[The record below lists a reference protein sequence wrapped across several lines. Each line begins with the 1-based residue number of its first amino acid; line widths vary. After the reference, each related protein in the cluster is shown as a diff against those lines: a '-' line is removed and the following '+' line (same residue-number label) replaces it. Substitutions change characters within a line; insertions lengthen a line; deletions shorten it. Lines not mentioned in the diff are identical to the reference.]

1 MSSKNYSDKILDSIE
16 ITIQSAL
23 NKLNYDVTVQAIIE
37 QIVNLDVGEYK
48 VKYNG
53 NIFSAFAN
61 DLSYTYDVGDNIY
74 LKIPEGNFSNKK
86 FIENKVNNKSL
97 SENDYTSLENSISPV
112 GPTWNTFYNY
122 SMDAVGV
129 IAGAP
134 VGDLD
139 SEEYIFQWDEDK
151 GFHDPFLQYANN
163 YELIRIQA
171 EFKTNLYNKHTKGN
185 YGIELTFF
193 TKNNEDV
200 NYRLEIGAFN
210 GNPYELNVFT
220 KQEVIVEAQKNYL
233 TGLKSIRL
241 FEEDFE
247 YDRYIVNGEV
257 GDQNTEKEN
266 IFVKNIKIDYVERK
280 NLLDNLYYLRIK
292 TPKGKLFTDKI
303 TDLTLEGE
311 LIYNG
316 QSILTKDN
324 SVCRWFERDFSVM
337 IGHEAYDKNA
347 GFGWREIKSDFNIL
361 AINKKQVLYEKE
373 YKLLVTYNNNV
384 IMSEEIMVSN
394 NDTIYDCGIAQI
406 TEGDDIKLVIENYKD
421 DKELVGEWYYSLPD
435 GSYRPFSA
443 DKLNTIEVKD
453 FLLYSSVTF
462 YCSIYDEDILIATR
476 LHTIVNSSS
485 QEDLTITY
493 VGEDS
498 FRYDANGDITIED
511 SEKERTIE
519 CKLAWKEG
527 YGTSYTLKWIS
538 PDGSELIP
546 GAAGVD
552 PEDSMISN
560 LWVDN
565 YNILHY
571 TIKQKYRVNYNNN
584 TITIKIIT
592 LNEVEYTFKKEILF
606 VKDGDQGTNGTTYIM
621 AIRPC
626 DDNEIKLSGFNALTY
641 RNNRWQDYLKLK
653 GYIYKDGELIN
664 DQTDKYSFTYKWAA
678 VNLRITEGLGSDLIR
693 IVGASAPTSNNS
705 ANLEYYVKLQVDI
718 KDDINDEKTSLYAF
732 YPIDIIVGSLNK
744 DLVDITDIP
753 SYVKYTSS
761 GTNPSFYSNNL
772 TCLYNDIDYTADIV
786 SMNEDVLKINDLDS
800 GRYLSPASKFFFE
813 AKNNTSSDIGVLK
826 CQIENNYIIHSIIMY
841 LDTYGNEAI
850 NSWDGTSVSGTFALD
865 ENSSITLNRQYY
877 QKLSNGTF
885 STISLNSSTYKPNT
899 YYYQTSIFAPQM
911 GAGEKDSQNRFSG
924 VVMGKDSGQRQIG
937 LYGYEN
943 GVNTFG
949 LMQNGKAYFGASG
962 NGRINIDGT
971 SAIIYGG
978 LNKGG
983 ANSMIIT
990 LNTDGMSSSTKAIDI
1005 RGNKAKSIFNVDYRG
1020 NLYAEGEITATY
1032 LTATQGGEIA
1042 DFTFDDE
1049 GMEGGSIQCDYLE
1062 ANVSG
1067 QIADFSIDSDGLRG
1081 GSIYCDYLKANEKGE
1096 IAGWKI
1102 SSETLKKG
1110 NTILDGSNGE
1120 ITTDTFKISNLG
1132 YIGEITGN
1140 DGHSSTTC
1148 VGISS
1153 NRSVVLESGR
1163 NIAFRPDGNIYIGGE
1178 DIYLQID
1185 AENQH
1190 GIYARF
1196 A

>member
-1 MSSKNYSDKILDSIE
+1 MSSKNYSDKLLDSME

-23 NKLNYDVTVQAIIE
+23 NKLNYDITVQAIIE
-37 QIVNLDVGEYK
+37 QIVNLDIGEYK

-61 DLSYTYDVGDNIY
+61 DLSYTYDIGDNIY

-97 SENDYTSLENSISPV
+97 SENDYTALENSISPV
-112 GPTWNTFYNY
+112 GPTWDTFYNY
-122 SMDAVGV
+122 NMNAVGV

-134 VGDLD
+134 IGDSD
-139 SEEYIFQWDEDK
+139 SEEYIFQWDKDK
-151 GFHDPFLQYANN
+151 NSHDPFLQYSNN
-163 YELIRIQA
+163 YELIRISA
-171 EFKTNLYNKHTKGN
+171 EFKTNLYNYHTKGN
-185 YGIELTFF
+185 YGIELTFY

-200 NYRLEIGAFN
+200 SYRLEISAFN
-210 GNPYELNVFT
+210 GNPYELNVFS

-233 TGLKSIRL
+233 IGLKSIKL

-247 YDRYIVNGEV
+247 YDRYIRNGEV
-257 GDQNTEKEN
+257 AEENTETEN
-266 IFVKNIKIDYVERK
+266 IFVKNVKIDYVERK

-292 TPKGKLFTDKI
+292 TPKGKLFTNEI
-303 TDLTLEGE
+303 TELTLEGE

-316 QSILTKDN
+316 QSILNKSN
-324 SVCRWFERDFSVM
+324 SQCQWFERDFEVM

-347 GFGWREIKSDFNIL
+347 GFGWRQIDSNFNIL
-361 AINKKQVLYEKE
+361 SINKNQIPYEKE
-373 YKLLVTYNNNV
+373 YKLLITYNNNV
-384 IMSEEIMVSN
+384 VMSEEIIVFN

-421 DKELVGEWYYSLPD
+421 DKELIGKWFYSLPD

-453 FLLYSSVTF
+453 FLLYSAVTF
-462 YCSIYDEDILIATR
+462 YCSIYDKDILIATR

-493 VGEDS
+493 IGEDS
-498 FRYDANGDITIED
+498 FRYDSNGDITIED

-519 CKLAWKEG
+519 CQLAWKEG
-527 YGTSYTLKWIS
+527 FGTSYTLKWIS

-546 GAAGVD
+546 GSLGVD
-552 PEDSMISN
+552 PENSMISG

-592 LNEVEYTFKKEILF
+592 LNEVEYTFEKEILF

-626 DDNEIKLSGFNALTY
+626 DTEEVKLSGFQALTY
-641 RNNRWQDYLKLK
+641 DNGWKDYLLLK

-664 DQTDKYSFTYKWAA
+664 DQIEKYSFTYKWDSI
-678 VNLRITEGLGSDLIR
+678 NLNIKEGAGTDLIR
-693 IVGASAPTSNNS
+693 ITGSANPTSSNS
-705 ANLEYYVKLQVDI
+705 ADLEYYVKLQVDI

-732 YPIDIIVGSLNK
+732 YPIDIIIGNLDK
-744 DLVDITDIP
+744 KLIDITDIP

-772 TCLYNDIDYTADIV
+772 TCLYNKNDYTSNII
-786 SMNEDVLKINDLDS
+786 SMNEEVLKINDLDS

-813 AKNNTSSDIGVLK
+813 AKNDTSSDIGVLK

-841 LDTYGNEAI
+841 LDTYGNEAV
-850 NSWDGTSVSGTFALD
+850 NGWDGT
-865 ENSSITLNRQYY
+865 
-877 QKLSNGTF
+877 KLSIDEEKGQ
-885 STISLNSSTYKPNT
+885 Y
-899 YYYQTSIFAPQM
+899 IFAPQI
-911 GAGEKDSQNRFSG
+911 GAGEKDSQNRFTG
-924 VVMGKDSGQRQIG
+924 VVMGKDSGQQKIG

-943 GVNTFG
+943 GINTFG

-971 SAIIYGG
+971 SAVIYGG
-978 LNKGG
+978 LNKNGS
-983 ANSMIIT
+983 NSMTIT
-990 LNTDGMSSSTKAIDI
+990 LNTNGLSSSTKAIDI
-1005 RGNKAKSIFNVDYRG
+1005 KGDNSKSIFNVDYKG
-1020 NLYAEGEITATY
+1020 NLYAEGKITATY
-1032 LTATQGGEIA
+1032 LTATQGGKIA
-1042 DFTFDDE
+1042 DFTFTSS
-1049 GMEGGSIQCDYLE
+1049 GMSGGTIQCDYLE
-1062 ANVSG
+1062 AST
-1067 QIADFSIDSDGLRG
+1067 S
-1081 GSIYCDYLKANEKGE
+1081 GE
-1096 IAGWKI
+1096 IAGWSIGSKGLSSSNGKTQLDNNGNITITGKLKATDVDLKGIINATSGYIGNWKI
-1102 SSETLKKG
+1102 SSG
-1110 NTILDGSNGE
+1110 AISNGV
-1120 ITTDTFKISNLG
+1120 TTLSSSG
-1132 YIGEITGN
+1132 YISTGRIIFNPSGDPN
-1140 DGHSSTTC
+1140 DTQGTIQSLSTG
-1148 VGISS
+1148 GI
-1153 NRSVVLESGR
+1153 NIVARSL
-1163 NIAFRPDGNIYIGGE
+1163 
-1178 DIYLQID
+1178 DIDVPASKQT
-1185 AENQH
+1185 